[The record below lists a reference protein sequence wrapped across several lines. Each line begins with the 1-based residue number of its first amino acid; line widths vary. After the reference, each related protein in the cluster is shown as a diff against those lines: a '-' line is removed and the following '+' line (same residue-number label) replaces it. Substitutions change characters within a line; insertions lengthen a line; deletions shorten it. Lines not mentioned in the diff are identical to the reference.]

1 MNSKHALKVKQSVIW
16 AYIAPGVIWYAFMV
30 IVPLCIM
37 VGMSFFDWRSV
48 IDNKFIGI
56 ENYKELFHDR
66 VFKTALLNNIKII
79 AICLVGQVGLGFI
92 VALLVNSKVLKFSKV
107 HRVAIFLPVILSTVV
122 VGFMWSIVYNND
134 FGIIN
139 AFLEAIGRGD
149 LARSWLDNPEHV
161 VTYLAIPLI
170 WQYIGYNM
178 VIFLAGLQGIP
189 TEVLEV
195 ASIDG
200 ANAFQ
205 RAIYITMPLMKN
217 TFFVVI
223 MLCISGNMKIFDH
236 IYIMTNGGPGTSSMV
251 LALYAYKMSFGSSRF
266 GYANTV
272 SVAILVISLGLIAVL
287 KLILREDKNEKM

>member
-1 MNSKHALKVKQSVIW
+1 MNRKHALKVKQSVIW
-16 AYIAPGVIWYAFMV
+16 GYMAPGVIWYAFMV

-37 VGMSFFDWRSV
+37 IGMSFFDWRSV
-48 IDNKFIGI
+48 LDNKFIGL
-56 ENYKELFHDR
+56 ENYKELFSDR
-66 VFKTALLNNIKII
+66 IFKTALLNNLKII
-79 AICLVGQVGLGFI
+79 LICLVGQVGIGFI
-92 VALLVNSKVLKFSKV
+92 VSLLVNSKVLRFAKV

-139 AFLEAIGRGD
+139 EFLRVIGRGD
-149 LARSWLDNPEHV
+149 LARSWLDNPDIV
-161 VTYLAIPLI
+161 ILCLAIPLI

-200 ANAFQ
+200 ASAFQ
-205 RAIYITMPLMKN
+205 RARYITLPLMKN

-236 IYIMTNGGPGTSSMV
+236 IYIMTNGGPGSSSMV
-251 LALYAYKMSFGSSRF
+251 LALYAYKMSFGASRF

-272 SVAILVISLGLIAVL
+272 SVSILVISLALILIL
-287 KLILREDKNEKM
+287 KLVLRGEKNE

>member
-1 MNSKHALKVKQSVIW
+1 MNRKHALKVKQSVIW
-16 AYIAPGVIWYAFMV
+16 GYMAPGVVWYAFMV

-37 VGMSFFDWRSV
+37 IGMSFFDWRSV
-48 IDNKFIGI
+48 LDNKFIGL
-56 ENYKELFHDR
+56 ENYKELFSDR
-66 VFKTALLNNIKII
+66 IFKTALLNNLKII
-79 AICLVGQVGLGFI
+79 LICLVGQVGIGFI
-92 VALLVNSKVLKFSKV
+92 VSLLVNSKVLRFAKV

-134 FGIIN
+134 FGVIN
-139 AFLEAIGRGD
+139 EFLRVIGRGD
-149 LARSWLDNPEHV
+149 LARSWLDNPDIV
-161 VTYLAIPLI
+161 ILCLAIPLI

-189 TEVLEV
+189 TEILEV

-200 ANAFQ
+200 ASAFQ
-205 RAIYITMPLMKN
+205 RARYITLPLMKN

-236 IYIMTNGGPGTSSMV
+236 IYIMTNGGPGSSSMV
-251 LALYAYKMSFGSSRF
+251 LALYAYKMSFGASRF

-272 SVAILVISLGLIAVL
+272 SVSILVISLALILIL
-287 KLILREDKNEKM
+287 KLVLRGEKNE

>member
-1 MNSKHALKVKQSVIW
+1 VNRKHALKVKQSVIW
-16 AYIAPGVIWYAFMV
+16 GYMAPGVLWYAFMV

-37 VGMSFFDWRSV
+37 IGMSFFDWRSV
-48 IDNKFIGI
+48 LDNKFIGLG
-56 ENYKELFHDR
+56 NYKELFSDR
-66 VFKTALLNNIKII
+66 IFKTALLNNLKII
-79 AICLVGQVGLGFI
+79 LICLVGQVGLGFI
-92 VALLVNSKVLKFSKV
+92 VSLLVNSKVLKFAKV

-134 FGIIN
+134 FGIVNEFFRI
-139 AFLEAIGRGD
+139 IGRPD
-149 LARSWLDNPEHV
+149 LARSWLDNPDIV
-161 VTYLAIPLI
+161 IFCLAIPLI

-195 ASIDG
+195 AAIDG

-205 RAIYITMPLMKN
+205 RARYITLPLMKN

-236 IYIMTNGGPGTSSMV
+236 IYIMTNGGPGSSSMV
-251 LALYAYKMSFGSSRF
+251 LALYAYKMSFGASRF

-272 SVAILVISLGLIAVL
+272 SVSILVISLALIFVL
-287 KLILREDKNEKM
+287 KFLLRGEKDE